1 RSRTRAPNAH
11 LGGWR
16 LAKNEIHF
24 IPRSPFRARS
34 LHLPTEGRNPLGT
47 MLDEMRGE
55 AIRGIDMIKHHDVDI
70 ADRERAVND
79 HERIVEVGSGEVG
92 KGWSCRRAN
101 HPCDMFIPQQVE
113 GDRFLLRI
121 VIRVAQED
129 AEPLLIGDIFDGSDD
144 QGKERVANGGY
155 DQAKGMGWL
164 GA

>member
-1 RSRTRAPNAH
+1 M
-11 LGGWR
+11 
-16 LAKNEIHF
+16 
-24 IPRSPFRARS
+24 
-34 LHLPTEGRNPLGT
+34 GT

-121 VIRVAQED
+121 VIRVAQVD
-129 AEPLLIGDIFDGSDD
+129 AEPLLIGDIFDGSADR
-144 QGKERVANGGY
+144 GERTGCE
-155 DQAKGMGWL
+155 
-164 GA
+164 